1 MRSISCGGCIEP
13 FIVTALVLAL
23 VRNLSRLQAHAWL
36 APCRYDFY
44 CGPPL
49 CHASEVFIVFVVV
62 VVVIVVVAGS
72 SRSIVSGNGAR
83 GEGRGRG
90 LITK

>member
-23 VRNLSRLQAHAWL
+23 VRNLSRLQALAWL

-44 CGPPL
+44 CGPPCAMHL
-49 CHASEVFIVFVVV
+49 RL
-62 VVVIVVVAGS
+62 S
-72 SRSIVSGNGAR
+72 SSSSLLSSSWQGLRDRSCQVTALGVR
-83 GEGRGRG
+83 GGGG
-90 LITK
+90 G